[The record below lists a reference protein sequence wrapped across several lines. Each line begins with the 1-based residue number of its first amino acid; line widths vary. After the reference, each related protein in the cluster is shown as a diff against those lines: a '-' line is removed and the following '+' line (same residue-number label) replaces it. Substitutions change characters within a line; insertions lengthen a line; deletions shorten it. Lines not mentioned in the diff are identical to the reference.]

1 MNLNMAADRK
11 SESKTVS
18 VASDGLTQWVHLA
31 RLGRGYKTSL
41 GGFVCDWERY
51 QNPQTNQ
58 VTMAVATRHLWAGL
72 CVTGTDIKTP
82 RQTRSQSTSCV
93 TAPCLAFSQR
103 RPASIHF

>member
-41 GGFVCDWERY
+41 GGFVCDWNRY
-51 QNPQTNQ
+51 QNPQTNT
-58 VTMAVATRHLWAGL
+58 VTIYEL
-72 CVTGTDIKTP
+72 CNSTLLGI
-82 RQTRSQSTSCV
+82 QS
-93 TAPCLAFSQR
+93 APPCQHPLL
-103 RPASIHF
+103 I